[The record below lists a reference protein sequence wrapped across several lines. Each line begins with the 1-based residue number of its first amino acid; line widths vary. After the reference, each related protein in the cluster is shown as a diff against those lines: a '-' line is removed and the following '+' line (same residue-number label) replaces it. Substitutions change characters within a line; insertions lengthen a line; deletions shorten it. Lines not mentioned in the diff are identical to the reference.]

1 MSYTIFTERIHRGL
15 IALVCIITAITAFSS
30 CGRFSSGDNLVY
42 SAIEDYDNGDYE
54 QALEKLQQAG
64 QKKFKAMKQENY
76 YYYLGETYFRLGDY
90 ERSLAAHTRAL
101 QIKPELFKSM
111 VTSGV
116 CYSKLG
122 NNKEALKMYERALK
136 YDPENADSVGLYV
149 SMASLYISSNKPHT
163 AIDYLEKAVEI
174 YPEHPAAH
182 AYLAL
187 AYAMEYE
194 YDRSDEQ
201 FVLASAYGYGQI
213 DVIKER
219 IEEIKNRH

>member
-1 MSYTIFTERIHRGL
+1 
-15 IALVCIITAITAFSS
+15 
-30 CGRFSSGDNLVY
+30 
-42 SAIEDYDNGDYE
+42 
-54 QALEKLQQAG
+54 
-64 QKKFKAMKQENY
+64 
-76 YYYLGETYFRLGDY
+76 
-90 ERSLAAHTRAL
+90 
-101 QIKPELFKSM
+101 
-111 VTSGV
+111 
-116 CYSKLG
+116 
-122 NNKEALKMYERALK
+122 
-136 YDPENADSVGLYV
+136 
-149 SMASLYISSNKPHT
+149 MASLYISSNKPHT